1 MDSEDSALEWN
12 RTAFSCFFDNW
23 FLFDWFSF
31 FDAALRA
38 ADFDPS
44 EPIPYLEKKYINR
57 SFHFKKPEL
66 CSIEFYLAIRSHFRF
81 GLLTD
86 TIIRHQK
93 RTSFIFSFCCW
104 DGRDLWE
111 IRTDWSGRRPT
122 SDGPIRRFFRFDF
135 FFTFL
140 SPSDRRPAAF
150 IDFEKEKI
158 ISDAIDVR
166 DEMIAIPSSAFHRS
180 PITRHALDALES
192 INNGN

>member
-135 FFTFL
+135 FLLFSLHPTVAQQL
-140 SPSDRRPAAF
+140 SSILKKKKSSPMRLMFATKWLRFHLQRS
-150 IDFEKEKI
+150 IDLL
-158 ISDAIDVR
+158 S
-166 DEMIAIPSSAFHRS
+166 
-180 PITRHALDALES
+180 LDTL
-192 INNGN
+192 